1 MRRPAVVHGS
11 PAWAGWALW
20 LLFAALA
27 LPARAALPETPQ
39 FRYYGVAEGMPSS
52 TVAAL
57 AQDAEGYIWMAT
69 HDGLARY
76 DGISFRV
83 WRHVPGDPGSLPSN
97 MVQALHVD
105 ARNRV
110 WVGLSGGGLHML
122 DRERQNFVHYGR
134 DTHPDIGSDE
144 IYTIASTPDGAIW
157 FGTDG
162 AGVHRLDA
170 EGRIARFMP
179 VKPAAG
185 ESASAKG
192 ADGLPGEYIWTM
204 KTDSAGRLWVGTT
217 TGLAYW
223 DGSRFRRVEHAGI
236 SGAWVTAL
244 TPAADGSMWIGAG
257 LRAFRRAPDGAI
269 AQMPWFQP
277 ADKTGVYGV
286 VGDGPGNY
294 WVATHRGLRRVRG
307 GRLTPLAGDAAI
319 AQINTLDLLQDH
331 EGGWWFATEEEGVAY
346 LAPNWRQ
353 FTVLKPSSGR
363 PGAPRVAYM
372 RDLAATGD
380 GNVWMVGE
388 RGLIDRLD
396 LADGRSSQRTVPALA
411 DAALYSVL
419 EARDGALWFGDNRGL
434 TRVAANGAVRNW
446 TATSPRDAALGDDG
460 ITDQLVQTPDGKVWI
475 AYMPPALQMR
485 DSEGR
490 VEVSVKPEDDRGV
503 DTLYIEQIDVGPDG
517 ALWMAGPSGLSRW
530 NAATRRF
537 DGLPGSPIDRVFG
550 FAMAGKD
557 RLWLHRLEA
566 LEQYAW
572 DGRELRLLSRVSG
585 DEGLPA
591 TESGGVLAWGDNVW
605 LTTRRGLICWN
616 QTRQRLRIYGMRD
629 GLPSQEFTE
638 RNPLLTPSGIAVAS
652 TMEGVVLFDAGR
664 APEAAKAP
672 RLVIET
678 LSYRRDED
686 EFKLDPERPVVL
698 GPQDRDLRV
707 SARLLSFVDLQSHRY
722 RFRLHGYDPDWVIQP
737 GNGERVFSKLEP
749 GSYRMEVQA
758 ANADGIWSQSRRFS
772 LTVQPPW
779 WRTPPALAALVG
791 LIILGAWWA
800 ADRYRRRLKRR
811 LDWQAAEHEREIAK
825 QASLAKTRFLAT
837 LGHEVRTP
845 MTGVLGM
852 SELLLDTPLDQLQRG
867 YTESIQRAGK
877 HLLRLVNDALD
888 LARIESGKLELADEA
903 FDLRA
908 LVEDASALMAP
919 LARKRGL
926 TFELEI
932 ADDAPRGLRGDPH
945 RVRQILLN
953 LLGNAIKFTE
963 QGKVALRVSTLAPQ
977 GVCFE
982 VADTGPGL
990 NEEQQSRL
998 FRRFEQAEGARTAA
1012 RYGGSGL
1019 GLAIC
1024 QELAAAM
1031 NGLLSVESR
1040 PGEGARFRFE
1050 LPLPA
1055 AIVGSGAGMADR
1067 IGESRRAPL
1076 ALLLVED
1083 DATVAQVIAGLLRA
1097 QGHRVTHVG
1106 NGLAALTEVATANY
1120 DAALLDLDLP
1130 GLNGL
1135 DLARQLRAGGYARPL
1150 IAVTARA
1157 DAEAEPQ
1164 AIAAGFDRFVR
1175 KPVTGAM
1182 LAAVLDEALPPAP

>member
-11 PAWAGWALW
+11 PVWAGWALW
-20 LLFAALA
+20 LLLAALA
-27 LPARAALPETPQ
+27 LPVRAALPETPQ

-57 AQDAEGYIWMAT
+57 AQDAEGYIWLGT

-76 DGISFRV
+76 DGISFRI

-97 MVQALHVD
+97 MIQALHVD

-122 DRERQNFVHYGR
+122 DRERQNFVHYSR
-134 DTHPDIGSDE
+134 ATHPDIGSDE
-144 IYTIASTPDGAIW
+144 IYAIASTSDGAIW

-162 AGVHRLDA
+162 AGVHRLDPQ
-170 EGRIARFMP
+170 GRITRYTP
-179 VKPAAG
+179 SRDAG
-185 ESASAKG
+185 Q
-192 ADGLPGEYIWTM
+192 DGLPSEYIWTL
-204 KTDSAGRLWVGTT
+204 KTDSAGKLWVGTT
-217 TGLAYW
+217 TGLGYW
-223 DGSRFRRVEHAGI
+223 DGTRFRTVAHPGI

-244 TPAADGSMWIGAG
+244 SPAADGSLWIGAG
-257 LRAFRRAPDGAI
+257 LRAFRRTPDGRI
-269 AQMPWFQP
+269 EPQPWFAP
-277 ADKTGVYGV
+277 GDKTGVYGV
-286 VGDGPGNY
+286 AGDGPGNY
-294 WVATHRGLRRVRG
+294 WVATHRGLRRVLD
-307 GRLTPLAGDAAI
+307 GRLTPLVGDAAI
-319 AQINTLDLLQDH
+319 AQISTLDLLQDH
-331 EGGWWFATEEEGVAY
+331 EGGWWFATEEKGVAY

-353 FTVLKPSSGR
+353 FTVLKPGSGR
-363 PGAPRVAYM
+363 PAAPRMAYV
-372 RDLAATGD
+372 RDLAPARD
-380 GNVWMVGE
+380 GNVWMIGE
-388 RGLIDRLD
+388 RGVIDRLD
-396 LADGRSSQRTVPALA
+396 LGDGRSRPLAVPLLA
-411 DAALYSVL
+411 DAALYSVM
-419 EARDGALWFGDNRGL
+419 ETRKGVMWFGSTLGL
-434 TRVAANGAVRNW
+434 TRVAGDGGPVRHW
-446 TATSPRDAALGDDG
+446 TATSARDAAFSDNPDH
-460 ITDQLVQTPDGKVWI
+460 LVETPDGNVWI
-475 AYMPPALQMR
+475 SYIPPALQMR
-485 DSEGR
+485 DGEGR
-490 VEVSVKPEDDRGV
+490 VQLEVKPEDDRGV
-503 DTLYIEQIDVGPDG
+503 STLYIEQIGVGPDG
-517 ALWMAGPSGLSRW
+517 VLWMAGPNGLSRW
-530 NAATRRF
+530 NARTRRF
-537 DGLPGSPIDRVFG
+537 DALPGGPDGRVFG
-550 FAMAGKD
+550 FAMAGQD

-572 DGRELRLLSRVSG
+572 DGRELRLLKRVSG

-616 QTRQRLRIYGMRD
+616 QRRERLRIYGMRD

-638 RNPLLTPSGIAVAS
+638 RNPLLTRSGIAVAS
-652 TMEGVVLFDAGR
+652 TMDGVVLFDAGR
-664 APEAAKAP
+664 APSEAKAP

-722 RFRLHGYDPDWVIQP
+722 RFRLHGYDPDWVIQAA
-737 GNGERVFSKLEP
+737 NGERVFSKLEP

-791 LIILGAWWA
+791 LIVLGAWWA

-811 LDWQAAEHEREIAK
+811 LAWQTAEHEREIAK

-852 SELLLDTPLDQLQRG
+852 SELLLDTPLDQQQRG

-926 TFELEI
+926 GFELEI
-932 ADDAPRGLRGDPH
+932 AQDAPRGLRGDPH

-963 QGKVALRVSTLAPQ
+963 RGKVSLRVTVLQPQ
-977 GVCFE
+977 GVRFE

-990 NEEQQSRL
+990 NEEQKSRL
-998 FRRFEQAEGARTAA
+998 FRRFEQAEGVRTAV

-1031 NGLLSVESR
+1031 NGQIVVESTL
-1040 PGEGARFRFE
+1040 GEGARFSFE
-1050 LPLPA
+1050 LPLPTAVVDAGA
-1055 AIVGSGAGMADR
+1055 AAPDR
-1067 IGESRRAPL
+1067 TGESRRAPL

-1083 DATVAQVIAGLLRA
+1083 DPTVAEVIAGLLRA

-1106 NGLAALTEVATANY
+1106 NGLAALTEIATANY

-1135 DLARQLRAGGYARPL
+1135 DLARQLRAQGYARPL

-1164 AIAAGFDRFVR
+1164 VIAAGFDGFLR
-1175 KPVTGAM
+1175 KPVTGAL
-1182 LAAVLDEALPPAP
+1182 LAAMLDAALPPAPAAP

>member
-1 MRRPAVVHGS
+1 MHGS
-11 PAWAGWALW
+11 QAPLRWLWATLLWAL
-20 LLFAALA
+20 L

-39 FRYYGVAEGMPSS
+39 FRYYGVAEGVPSS

-57 AQDAEGYIWMAT
+57 AQDSEGYIWMAT

-76 DGISFRV
+76 DGVSFRV

-105 ARNRV
+105 ARDRV

-122 DRERQNFVHYGR
+122 DHERQSFVHYGR
-134 DTHPDIGSDE
+134 QTHPLIGSDE
-144 IYTIASTPDGAIW
+144 IYAIASTADGAVW

-162 AGVHRLDA
+162 AGVHRLAPD
-170 EGRIARFMP
+170 GDITRYMP
-179 VKPAAG
+179 G
-185 ESASAKG
+185 EAQG
-192 ADGLPGEYIWTM
+192 QGLPGEYIWTM
-204 KTDSAGRLWVGTT
+204 KTDARGRLWVGTT

-223 DGSRFRRVEHAGI
+223 DGQRFHTVDVDGI
-236 SGAWVTAL
+236 SGRWVTAL
-244 TPAADGSMWIGAG
+244 SPAADGSLWIGAG
-257 LRAFRRAPDGAI
+257 LRAFRRTPDGAI
-269 AQMPWFQP
+269 EPQPWFDP

-294 WVATHRGLRRVRG
+294 WVATHRGLRRVLG
-307 GRLTPLAGDAAI
+307 GKLVPLANEAEI
-319 AQINTLDLLQDH
+319 AQINTLDLLRDH
-331 EGGWWFATEEEGVAY
+331 EGGWWFATEERGVAY

-353 FTVLKPSSGR
+353 FTVLKPGAGH

-372 RDLAATGD
+372 RDLAAAA
-380 GNVWMVGE
+380 GNGVWMVGE
-388 RGLIDRLD
+388 RGVIDRLD
-396 LADGRSSQRTVPALA
+396 LGDGRTRQHAVPALA
-411 DAALYSVL
+411 DTPLYSVL
-419 EARDGALWFGDNRGL
+419 QARDGAMWFGSTLGL
-434 TRVAANGAVRNW
+434 TRVAPGGAVRGW
-446 TATSPRDAALGDDG
+446 TATSAQDATFSD
-460 ITDQLVQTPDGKVWI
+460 IPDQLVETPDGNLWI

-485 DSEGR
+485 DRDGR
-490 VEVSVKPEDDRGV
+490 VRVSVRPEENRGI
-503 DTLYIEQIDVGPDG
+503 DTLYIEQIEAGPDG
-517 ALWMAGPSGLSRW
+517 ALWLAGPSGLARWDAAASR
-530 NAATRRF
+530 F
-537 DGLPGSPIDRVFG
+537 EPLPGSPVDRVFG
-550 FAMAGKD
+550 FSVVGRD
-557 RLWLHRLEA
+557 RVWLHRLEA

-572 DGRELRLLSRVSG
+572 DGRSLRLLKRVSG

-591 TESGGVLAWGDNVW
+591 TESGGVMAWGDNVW

-616 QTRQRLRIYGMRD
+616 QRRERLRIYGMRD

-638 RNPLLTPSGIAVAS
+638 RNPLLTDNGIAVAS
-652 TMEGVVLFDAGR
+652 TMDGVVLFDAGR
-664 APEAAKAP
+664 APDEVKAP

-686 EFKLDPERPVVL
+686 EFKLDPDRPVVL

-707 SARLLSFVDLQSHRY
+707 SARLLSFVDLQTHRY
-722 RFRLHGYDPDWVIQP
+722 RFRLHGYDPDWVIQS

-749 GSYRMEVQA
+749 GSYRLEVQA
-758 ANADGIWSQSRRFS
+758 ANADGIWSASRQFS
-772 LTVQPPW
+772 LSVQPPW
-779 WRTPPALAALVG
+779 WRTPPALAALIG
-791 LIILGAWWA
+791 LAILGAWWA
-800 ADRYRRRLKRR
+800 AERYRLRLKRR
-811 LDWQAAEHEREIAK
+811 LEWQAAERERELTK

-852 SELLLDTPLDQLQRG
+852 SELLLDTALDPRQRG

-903 FDLRA
+903 FDLHV
-908 LVEDASALMAP
+908 LVADASELMAP

-926 TFELEI
+926 AFELEV
-932 ADDAPRGLRGDPH
+932 AADAPRGLRGDPH

-963 QGKVALRVSTLAPQ
+963 QGRVSLRVSALSPQ
-977 GVCFE
+977 GARFE

-990 NEEQQSRL
+990 DEEQKSRL
-998 FRRFEQAEGARTAA
+998 FRRFEQAEGVRTAA

-1031 NGLLSVESR
+1031 NGQIAVDSA
-1040 PGEGARFRFE
+1040 PGQGARFVFD

-1055 AIVGSGAGMADR
+1055 AAASAGAIAPDR
-1067 IGESRRAPL
+1067 AGDSPRAPL

-1083 DATVAQVIAGLLRA
+1083 DPTVAEVVAGLLRA

-1106 NGLAALTEVATANY
+1106 NGLAALTEIATAGF

-1130 GLNGL
+1130 GISGL
-1135 DLARQLRAGGYARPL
+1135 DLARQLRAQGYARPM
-1150 IAVTARA
+1150 IAITARA

-1164 AIAAGFDRFVR
+1164 ALAAGFDRFLR

-1182 LAAVLDEALPPAP
+1182 LAAELEAALAG